1 MSAAPQLAR
10 EYELVYILRPT
21 VGPSEAKKVSDRIT
35 DVIDKNGAKL
45 TRVDNWGKRKLAY
58 QIDKHTR
65 GVFVYVTFVAPTG
78 LVAELERNLRILD
91 PVIRYQT
98 VRLDTLHDIS
108 ELNIDP
114 SEVEFV
120 DVEVGDDDDDDP
132 TFEEQLGM
140 RPPVEEPPAE
150 EPEAEKAQ
158 GDGDDSEGEDESGDD
173 AKADASSDD
182 ASGDD
187 ASSDDASSDDDSSEE
202 KEG

>member
-187 ASSDDASSDDDSSEE
+187 ASSDDDSSDDDSSEE